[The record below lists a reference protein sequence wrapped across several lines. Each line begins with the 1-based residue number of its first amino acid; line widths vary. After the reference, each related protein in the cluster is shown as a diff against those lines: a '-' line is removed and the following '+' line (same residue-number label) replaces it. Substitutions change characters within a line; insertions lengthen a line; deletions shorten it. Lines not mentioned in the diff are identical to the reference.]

1 MDQAWPYGFSPR
13 LGAVYS
19 LNSDTVLRASVA
31 RTFGSVKNTGG
42 SSHWNG
48 FIGGYNVTAPAFP
61 ASSAFNWD
69 QGWPDWPA
77 PPFLVPNTLNGSNIP
92 YWQQDDSGVFPS
104 TTRGRSTCSGSCRG
118 ASSWKPATTRSSA
131 GT

>member
-1 MDQAWPYGFSPR
+1 MYEAWPWGFSPR
-13 LGAVYS
+13 VGAVYS
-19 LNSDTVLRASVA
+19 VDANTVARFSAA

-69 QGWPDWPA
+69 TGWPAWPQ
-77 PPFLVPNTLNGSNIP
+77 PPFLVPETLNGSNIP
-92 YWQQDDSGVFPS
+92 YWQPEDAGRLPD
-104 TTRGRSTCSGSCRG
+104 TTRGR
-118 ASSWKPATTRSSA
+118 
-131 GT
+131 